1 MDISSVGERNNP
13 RIGVKQVPIKHR
25 MQWSDSRLIE
35 QIIDG
40 HKTATV
46 RRLAESEG
54 IDEYNTALH
63 VGEVYQVYDA
73 NRQPRVAIRLT
84 AVELA
89 TWGNLPEELWR
100 RDPAV
105 SGEVSEAAFRADHD
119 GYFGY
124 PSGGFEFLALYF
136 DPFPSADLPK

>member
-1 MDISSVGERNNP
+1 MSAGTQLPSM
-13 RIGVKQVPIKHR
+13 KHR

-40 HKTATV
+40 RKTATV
-46 RRLAESEG
+46 RRLSESEG

-73 NRQPRVAIRLT
+73 NRRPRVTIRLT
-84 AVELA
+84 AIELA
-89 TWGNLPEELWR
+89 TWGDIPEALWR

-105 SGEVSEAAFRADHD
+105 SGEVSEAAFRGDHAD
-119 GYFGY
+119 YFGD
-124 PSGGFEFLALYF
+124 PSDDFEYLALYF
-136 DPFPSADLPK
+136 EPCPQADLPK

>member
-1 MDISSVGERNNP
+1 
-13 RIGVKQVPIKHR
+13 

-46 RRLAESEG
+46 RRLAESKG

-73 NRQPRVAIRLT
+73 NRQPR
-84 AVELA
+84 
-89 TWGNLPEELWR
+89 
-100 RDPAV
+100 D
-105 SGEVSEAAFRADHD
+105 
-119 GYFGY
+119 
-124 PSGGFEFLALYF
+124 GFEFVALYF
-136 DPFPSADLPK
+136 DPLPSADLPK